1 MPSRLASVKRG
12 TKRAWGEPGR
22 GGPLITRPGGTL
34 HPRRQRGGRRP
45 LRPHLRPRLA
55 VLSLRLRPGRR
66 LSPYCATSAPKMTS
80 RGPARAT
87 CAARSSSSHSSAHT
101 SHLASAPPPS
111 PQPPQSPL
119 PPPPPQPP
127 LPLPPL
133 PLPPLPL
140 PPLPPLPLPPLPLP
154 PLPLPQLRC
163 ALRVSTGSTA
173 GRSVSE
179 TCSAPM
185 AAATRPATPQ
195 PLPSSSTRLPA
206 IAMAIAGCCSAR
218 AMMTPA
224 GQTVTWSKSKP
235 LPSPPLCSSSRRML
249 EGWNSRTAG
258 RVNLSSYEAHSRHA
272 ASSSAG
278 GAPVWLPPSLIRE
291 TVSCGAV
298 LARERNTPTTTR
310 ERPKVQ
316 YANQITRERES
327 AGGRTYLCGIG

>member
-1 MPSRLASVKRG
+1 
-12 TKRAWGEPGR
+12 
-22 GGPLITRPGGTL
+22 
-34 HPRRQRGGRRP
+34 
-45 LRPHLRPRLA
+45 
-55 VLSLRLRPGRR
+55 
-66 LSPYCATSAPKMTS
+66 MTS

-133 PLPPLPL
+133 PLPPLP
-140 PPLPPLPLPPLPLP
+140 

-179 TCSAPM
+179 TCAAPM
-185 AAATRPATPQ
+185 AAAMRPATPQ

-272 ASSSAG
+272 ASSSAC
-278 GAPVWLPPSLIRE
+278 GAPVWLPPPLIAWE
-291 TVSCGAV
+291 TVPT
-298 LARERNTPTTTR
+298 ARQKLR
-310 ERPKVQ
+310 
-316 YANQITRERES
+316 
-327 AGGRTYLCGIG
+327 G